1 QLPVFDVTCTGFFGL
16 SNGQTVSSSTAVRVW
31 LRNDGNQPATG
42 FPIRYQQGQG
52 AVVSQTF
59 TGTLAVGEEELVTF
73 NTAFVPNS
81 DGEAPLCAWADL
93 DTDLNADN
101 DTTCVDLVTWVG
113 VDELSIRSVEVLPN
127 PARDQITMRGL
138 PAGSLVLRIID
149 AQGRV
154 VVDQQ
159 QRHGGGDLFVG
170 LEGLAAGGYH
180 VQARVNDQRF
190 QARLVVQP

>member
-1 QLPVFDVTCTGFFGL
+1 
-16 SNGQTVSSSTAVRVW
+16 
-31 LRNDGNQPATG
+31 
-42 FPIRYQQGQG
+42 
-52 AVVSQTF
+52 
-59 TGTLAVGEEELVTF
+59 
-73 NTAFVPNS
+73 
-81 DGEAPLCAWADL
+81 
-93 DTDLNADN
+93 
-101 DTTCVDLVTWVG
+101 
-113 VDELSIRSVEVLPN
+113 VEVLPN